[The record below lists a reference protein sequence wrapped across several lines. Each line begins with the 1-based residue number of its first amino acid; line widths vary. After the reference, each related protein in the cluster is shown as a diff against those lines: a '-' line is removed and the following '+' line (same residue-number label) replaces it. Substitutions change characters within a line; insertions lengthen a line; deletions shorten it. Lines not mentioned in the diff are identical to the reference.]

1 MELEGNVAIVAG
13 GAGGMGRAISHLL
26 SSEGVLLNI
35 VDKSQEGCNE
45 INKELLALGQKPEIF
60 PIDITSKKEVT
71 RVVQSVVDRHGRI
84 DILVN
89 AAGIATLG
97 LTEEIKEEEWD
108 HTMAVNLKGVL
119 FFCQA
124 VLPVM
129 KRQKR
134 GKIISIGSWNAKGMG
149 SGRADYCASKAGV
162 HALTMTM
169 AKELAPFHVNV
180 NAIAPNIVE
189 TPMCDILPRERL
201 EEAARRIP
209 LGRIGAP
216 QDVAN
221 AVLFLA
227 SERSSY
233 ITGHILDLNGGALMG

>member
-1 MELEGNVAIVAG
+1 
-13 GAGGMGRAISHLL
+13 
-26 SSEGVLLNI
+26 
-35 VDKSQEGCNE
+35 
-45 INKELLALGQKPEIF
+45 
-60 PIDITSKKEVT
+60 
-71 RVVQSVVDRHGRI
+71 
-84 DILVN
+84 
-89 AAGIATLG
+89 
-97 LTEEIKEEEWD
+97 
-108 HTMAVNLKGVL
+108 
-119 FFCQA
+119 
-124 VLPVM
+124 
-129 KRQKR
+129 
-134 GKIISIGSWNAKGMG
+134 MG